1 MAAGPKAKAKVLYF
15 LLFLLGLGVMDNV
28 AILVNLMIGTGYSNN
43 RIYAYEYMSHHWYNG
58 NASDIIVSNIDDDN
72 KKNGNKRCIV
82 PILKDYDEKSVS
94 TFMQRL
100 NILLPVV
107 PPPPPTDK
115 ELNAS
120 NSNTTAHLRRPSCRL
135 FVEEIADI
143 ERQLLQ
149 FRIHVPRPIT
159 VQIPD
164 REYVSIQ
171 FWRWL
176 FADQQKSIGQQR
188 CPRCK
193 LHFEPWADGQDHSN
207 LSRER
212 SSMFLRNKLQPTE
225 TADAIL
231 DMACPHH
238 LSPGISRAIVN
249 RSSQVLIGGCG
260 ESQGGSGSPYYKQG
274 RSHFDYNAGFF
285 DMGDGSPFQTTY
297 AHLHLSPDG
306 RFGFQELWNVTDVA
320 RQMLSRRIGLNN
332 RTSQYSAVFIH
343 NDCGG
348 RSERGG
354 LVKAAIEQS
363 NGTTIARY
371 GKCFHNVERP
381 EWLAMYDGPPCSK
394 RAKEHFFHG
403 DCEATRDG
411 TKTILSGL
419 HDFTFALENTLSQDY
434 FTEKRWEVLLAGSVP
449 IVWDNHNSLDSLPDP
464 NSALLIRTAD
474 GKSPKEKAQQLAAL
488 LQYYHQNRTAYQE
501 FFRWKERGLSQSFL
515 RKLFLSNDYLICR
528 ICEFVAQRKPGNF

>member
-1 MAAGPKAKAKVLYF
+1 MAAAAKAKTRHF
-15 LLFLLGLGVMDNV
+15 LLLLLGLGWMGAKNAMV
-28 AILVNLMIGTGYSNN
+28 LVNITMGTGHSNS
-43 RIYAYEYMSHHWYNG
+43 RMYAYEYMSINTD
-58 NASDIIVSNIDDDN
+58 ADDDNKKRN

-82 PILKDYDEKSVS
+82 PILKDYDEKHVS
-94 TFMQRL
+94 SFMQRL

-107 PPPPPTDK
+107 SPPPPTDNDSHANRAG
-115 ELNAS
+115 NAS
-120 NSNTTAHLRRPSCRL
+120 NSNTTAHTRRPSCRL
-135 FVEEIADI
+135 FVEEIVDI

-149 FRIHVPRPIT
+149 FRIPRPVT

-212 SSMFLRNKLQPTE
+212 SNMFLRNKLQPTE

-464 NSALLIRTAD
+464 DSALLVRTAD
-474 GKSPKEKAQQLAAL
+474 GKSLKEKAQQLAAL

-515 RKLFLSNDYLICR
+515 RKLFLSNDYLICP
-528 ICEFVAQRKPGNF
+528 ICEFVAQRKARNF